1 MTVFWII
8 AGATALLV
16 AALLVAAL
24 LRGRRE
30 TGPAEAWDLQVYR
43 DQLREIERD
52 AARGAIAP
60 DEAERLKTEVSRRI
74 LAADAKIHGGKPAA
88 PRASGPAMVM
98 GALIVLVL
106 LGGGMG
112 LYWQLGAPG
121 YGDLTLQHRIAA
133 ARELRANRPSQTEA
147 EAQLPATAPVD
158 APEDY
163 LALVTRLREAVR
175 TRPDDIQGHVLLA
188 RSEAALG
195 NYAAAYD
202 AQRRLIELKGE
213 SATAGDYADLA
224 DMLVLAAGGYV
235 SPEAETVLD
244 EVMAR
249 DPQNGVGRY
258 YGGLMLAQTGRP
270 DTAFRLWDRLL
281 RNSPADAPWVAPIRA
296 QIGDLALAAGVNDY
310 QLPDAAPAQTQ
321 PPALAGPT
329 AGDVEAASE
338 LSGTDR
344 QQMIEGMVDRL
355 GARLADEGGSPQ
367 EWGQLLGALGVL
379 GRTEQAAEIWQEAQT
394 VFAGQPEALAIVRA
408 GAARAGISE

>member
-88 PRASGPAMVM
+88 ARASGPAMVM

-112 LYWQLGAPG
+112 LYWHLGAPG

-133 ARELRANRPSQTEA
+133 ARELRANRPSQAEA

-235 SPEAETVLD
+235 SPEAEQAHLEDLRRHRETKAHATLQAEAQAIALQLLLD
-244 EVMAR
+244 I
-249 DPQNGVGRY
+249 GRQFNIRQLQQFD
-258 YGGLMLAQTGRP
+258 GLLE
-270 DTAFRLWDRLL
+270 L
-281 RNSPADAPWVAPIRA
+281 RRHDQR
-296 QIGDLALAAGVNDY
+296 LALAN
-310 QLPDAAPAQTQ
+310 
-321 PPALAGPT
+321 
-329 AGDVEAASE
+329 
-338 LSGTDR
+338 
-344 QQMIEGMVDRL
+344 I
-355 GARLADEGGSPQ
+355 
-367 EWGQLLGALGVL
+367 
-379 GRTEQAAEIWQEAQT
+379 
-394 VFAGQPEALAIVRA
+394 
-408 GAARAGISE
+408 